1 MDLNFDTLTTAI
13 SNFAASDAVV
23 NTEIENAIA
32 SGDYNKQLNDRLLY
46 TERYFIGL
54 GLPQRPY
61 YKHVVQ
67 APGLYQGYAPQI
79 FPGIT
84 QAIQNDNASVAQA
97 QIQLTSFFINKAA
110 NF

>member
-1 MDLNFDTLTTAI
+1 MV
-13 SNFAASDAVV
+13 SVEV
-23 NTEIENAIA
+23 
-32 SGDYNKQLNDRLLY
+32 LY
-46 TERYFIGL
+46 FFSYSFSL
-54 GLPQRPY
+54 
-61 YKHVVQ
+61 VVQ

-110 NF
+110 NFLQTGSGDVTHLE